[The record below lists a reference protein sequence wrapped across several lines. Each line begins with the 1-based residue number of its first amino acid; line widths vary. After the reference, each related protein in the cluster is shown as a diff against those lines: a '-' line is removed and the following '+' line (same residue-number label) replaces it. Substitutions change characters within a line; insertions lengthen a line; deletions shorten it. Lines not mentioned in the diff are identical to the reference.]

1 MLRSLLT
8 TSLTLLAFNG
18 AFTGAANAAETPL
31 WIWNAPTASN
41 NQTVCF
47 RKSITLA
54 EVPASARLMATG
66 DNHVVVFING
76 VRVGKSDD
84 WKDAVN
90 VDVAKHLKAGA
101 NVIALE
107 GRNDDGIAALALKL
121 VLKGKD
127 GKTTEVVSD
136 ASWKSGEKTAGWEKP
151 QFDDAAWKGSADLGK
166 MGKDP
171 WGDVFANA
179 GKPGA
184 GNVTAADSLK
194 LLPGFKAE
202 LLYVVPKGEQG
213 SWVSLTTDHKGRLI
227 ASDQGGAGLYRITP
241 PSVGGAMEDTKVE
254 RLTVEL
260 GSAQGLL
267 YAYDALYVSINGKH
281 GKNGAG
287 LYRAKDTDG
296 DDQFDAVE
304 QLKAYRGGGEHG
316 PHAVIKGPDGRL
328 YVCAGNHTAVPEGI
342 DTYAAPNIWQE
353 DQVLPRHV
361 DPNGHAANIRAPGGW
376 IASLDK
382 DGKDWRLLSVGW
394 RNQYDIA
401 FDTSGELFS
410 YDADMEWDLGSAWYR
425 PTRVCHVTSGSEFGW
440 RTGSGKW
447 PAYYPDS
454 LPGTIDI
461 GPGSPVGIEFG
472 TEAKFPAKYQRAL
485 YILDW
490 TYGTCYAIHTEQ
502 KGASYTATREDFI
515 YGKPFPVTDLTI
527 GQDGAMYVAIGG
539 RGTQSALYRVT
550 YAGNEPT
557 TKVAPLVVTPEAK
570 LRRSLEAFH
579 GKQDPAAIAAAYP
592 HLGHADRFIRFAAR
606 TALEH
611 QPAAAWQD
619 KVFSE
624 KNPLARINGLVGVAR
639 VADKAVKDKAYAAA
653 LELEPSALDMTAQL
667 ELIRAI
673 GLLTTRMGLPD
684 PTTAQQIAVKFD
696 ALYPS
701 NDPYLNRE
709 LAGLLAVL
717 GSPMVV
723 QKTVERMGAE
733 EVKAAESMETLVKR
747 NDGYGRVLA
756 ELLGAQPQAQGMQYA
771 LALSAATNGWTP
783 ELRKKYFS
791 WFIDAEANGKG
802 GNSFKGFLRVI
813 QKDAMSK
820 VPEAERAALTPDKLT
835 TGVKKAPPAPI
846 PTPKGPGKNWTMADV
861 EPLVKNKLT
870 GRNFANGKAMYQAT
884 QCAICH
890 RFGAEGG
897 AVGPDLTSV
906 GTKFSPR
913 DLLESIIEP
922 SKVISDQ
929 YATSSFITKDGLM
942 VIGKLMGEENGSLLI
957 ATSPLDPTL
966 TTLVKKDDVTST
978 SPMKVSVMPPG
989 LLNPLNQDELL
1000 DLIAYMISGGREQDP
1015 MFAK

>member
-1 MLRSLLT
+1 MLRTILT
-8 TSLTLLAFNG
+8 TSLAILALG
-18 AFTGAANAAETPL
+18 GAAQAADTPL
-31 WIWNAPTASN
+31 WIWNSPTASN

-47 RKSITLA
+47 RKNFTVDA
-54 EVPASARLMATG
+54 VPASAKLMVTG
-66 DNHVVVFING
+66 DNHAAVFING
-76 VRVGKSDD
+76 VKVGSSDE
-84 WKDAVN
+84 WKEPVS
-90 VDVAKHLKAGA
+90 VDVAKHLKAGS
-101 NVIALE
+101 NIIAVE
-107 GRNDDGIAALALKL
+107 GRNDDGAAAMVAKI

-136 ASWKSGEKTAGWEKP
+136 ASWKSGEKTDGWEKAD
-151 QFDDAAWKGSADLGK
+151 FNDATWKTSTAIAKLGS
-166 MGKDP
+166 DP

-184 GNVTAADSLK
+184 GSVIAADNLQ

-202 LLYVVPKGEQG
+202 LLYVVPKSEQG
-213 SWVSLTTDHKGRLI
+213 SWVALTADDKGRLI

-241 PSVGGAMEDTKVE
+241 PPVGGSMDDTKVE

-287 LYRAKDTDG
+287 LYRAKDTNG
-296 DDQFDAVE
+296 DDQFDTVE
-304 QLKAYRGGGEHG
+304 QIKAYRGGGEHG

-328 YVCAGNHTAVPEGI
+328 YVCAGNHTDVPEGI
-342 DTYAAPNIWQE
+342 DTFVAPKIWQE

-454 LPGTIDI
+454 LPSTIDI

-527 GQDGAMYVAIGG
+527 GKDGAMYVAIGG
-539 RGTQSALYRVT
+539 RGTQSALYRLT
-550 YAGNEPT
+550 YAGSEST
-557 TKVAPLVVTPEAK
+557 AKAAPLTVTPEAK

-579 GKQDPAAIAAAYP
+579 GKQDPAAVKAALP
-592 HLGHADRFIRFAAR
+592 HLGHSDRFIRFAAR

-611 QPAAAWQD
+611 QPVAQWQD
-619 KVFSE
+619 QVLAE
-624 KNPLARINGLVGVAR
+624 KSPLARINGLVGVAR
-639 VADKAVKDKAYAAA
+639 VGDKAVIKDKSYAAA
-653 LELEPSALDMTAQL
+653 LELEPSALDLTAQL

-673 GLLTTRMGLPD
+673 GLLTVRMGLPD
-684 PTTAQQIAVKFD
+684 PTTAQKIAVKFD

-733 EVKAAESMETLVKR
+733 EIKAAENMEPLVKR

-783 ELRKKYFS
+783 ELRKKYFT
-791 WFIDAEANGKG
+791 WFIDAEAGGKG

-820 VPEAERAALTPDKLT
+820 VPEAERAALAPDKLT
-835 TGVKKAPPAPI
+835 AGVKKAPPAPI
-846 PTPKGPGKNWTMADV
+846 PTPKGPGKNWTMAEV
-861 EPLVKNKLT
+861 EPLVKGKLT
-870 GRNFANGKAMYQAT
+870 KRDFANGKAMYQAT

-890 RFGAEGG
+890 RFVSEGG
-897 AVGPDLTSV
+897 AVGPDLTSA
-906 GTKFSPR
+906 GTKFSPK
-913 DLLESIIEP
+913 DLLESIIDP

-957 ATSPLDPTL
+957 ATSPLDPSQ
-966 TTLVKKDDVTST
+966 TTLVKKDDITT
-978 SPMKVSVMPPG
+978 TAPMKVSVMPPG
-989 LLNPLNQDELL
+989 LLNRLNQDEVL
-1000 DLIAYMISGGREQDP
+1000 DLIAYLISGGNEQDK

>member
-1 MLRSLLT
+1 MLRPLLT
-8 TSLTLLAFNG
+8 TSLAIL
-18 AFTGAANAAETPL
+18 AFTGASAADTPA
-31 WIWNAPTASN
+31 WIWSSPTSSA

-47 RKSITLA
+47 RKGFTIEA
-54 EVPASARLMATG
+54 VPASAKVMVTG
-66 DNHVVVFING
+66 DNHAAVFING
-76 VRVGKSDD
+76 VKVGSSDE
-84 WKDAVN
+84 WKEPVS
-90 VDVAKHLKAGA
+90 VDVAKHLKTGT
-101 NVIALE
+101 NVIAVE
-107 GRNDDGIAALALKL
+107 GRNDDGAAAMVAKL
-121 VLKGKD
+121 VMKSKD
-127 GKTTEVVSD
+127 GKTVEVVSD
-136 ASWKSGEKTAGWEKP
+136 TSWKSGDKTDGWEKAD
-151 QFDDAAWKGSADLGK
+151 FNDNAWKGSVDLGK
-166 MGKDP
+166 LGVGP

-179 GKPGA
+179 GKPGG
-184 GNVTAADSLK
+184 GNVIAADDLK

-202 LLYVVPKGEQG
+202 LLYIVPKGEQG
-213 SWVSLTTDHKGRLI
+213 SWVALTTDNKGRLI

-241 PSVGGAMEDTKVE
+241 PPVGGALEDTKVE

-267 YAYDALYVSINGKH
+267 YAYDSLYVSINGKH

-304 QLKAYRGGGEHG
+304 RLKEYRGGGEHG
-316 PHAVIKGPDGRL
+316 PHAVIKGPDGRI
-328 YVCAGNHTAVPEGI
+328 YVCAGNHTDAPDGV
-342 DTYAAPNIWQE
+342 DTYLAPKIWQE
-353 DQVLPRHV
+353 DQLLPRHV
-361 DPNGHAANIRAPGGW
+361 DPNGHATNIRAPGGW

-382 DGKDWRLLSVGW
+382 DGKNWQLLSMGF

-410 YDADMEWDLGSAWYR
+410 YDADMEWDLGSPWYR

-485 YILDW
+485 FILDW

-527 GQDGAMYVAIGG
+527 GKDGAMYVAIGG
-539 RGTQSALYRVT
+539 RGTQSALYRISYT
-550 YAGNEPT
+550 GTESTA
-557 TKVAPLVVTPEAK
+557 KVAPLVPTTETK

-579 GKQDPAAIAAAYP
+579 GKQDPAAVKAALP
-592 HLGHADRFIRFAAR
+592 HLGNSDRFIRFAAR

-611 QPAAAWQD
+611 QPAAQWQD
-619 KVFSE
+619 QALAE

-639 VADKAVKDKAYAAA
+639 AGDKAVIKDKAYAAA
-653 LELEPSALDMTAQL
+653 LELEPGALDSATQL
-667 ELIRAI
+667 ELMRAI
-673 GLLTTRMGLPD
+673 GLLTIRMGLPD
-684 PTTAQQIAVKFD
+684 PTTAQKIAVKFD

-709 LAGLLAVL
+709 YAGLLAVL

-733 EVKAAESMETLVKR
+733 EVKAAASMETLVTR

-756 ELLGAQPQAQGMQYA
+756 DLLGAQPQAQGMQYA

-783 ELRKKYFS
+783 ELRKKYFT
-791 WFIDAEANGKG
+791 WFIDAEANGRG

-813 QKDAMSK
+813 QKDAMGK
-820 VPEAERAALTPDKLT
+820 VPEAERAALAPDKLT
-835 TGVKKAPPAPI
+835 AGVKRAPPAPI
-846 PTPKGPGKNWTMADV
+846 PTPKGPGRNWTMADI
-861 EPLVKNKLT
+861 EPLVKGKLAK
-870 GRNFANGKAMYQAT
+870 RDFANGKAMYQAT
-884 QCAICH
+884 QCSICH
-890 RFGAEGG
+890 RFVAEGG
-897 AVGPDLTSV
+897 SVGPDLTSV
-906 GTKFSPR
+906 GTKFSPK

-942 VIGKLMGEENGSLLI
+942 VIGKVMGEENGALLI
-957 ATSPLDPTL
+957 ATSPLDPSQ
-966 TTLVKKDDVTST
+966 TTLVKKADITT
-978 SPMKVSVMPPG
+978 TAPMKVSVMPPG
-989 LLNPLNQDELL
+989 LLNRLNQDEVL
-1000 DLIAYMISGGREQDP
+1000 DLVAYLIAGGREQDP